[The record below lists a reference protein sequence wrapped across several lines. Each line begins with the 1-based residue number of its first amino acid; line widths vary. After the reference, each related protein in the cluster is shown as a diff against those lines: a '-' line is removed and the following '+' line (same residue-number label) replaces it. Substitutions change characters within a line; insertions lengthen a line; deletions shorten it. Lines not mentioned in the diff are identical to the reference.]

1 MNETTAQLI
10 ISMKAFLFF
19 EAYTPSDLDTKKP
32 IGKIKIGGEV
42 LDTTLVSIALKK
54 WEIHH
59 GYNLKANPW
68 KDKSIQELV
77 ATAQK
82 LTDKEYQTNVSQRME
97 EISALL
103 GQYIEQSNSE
113 HGVQEK
119 AEYLLNLN

>member
-1 MNETTAQLI
+1 MNETTAQLV

-19 EAYTPSDLDTKKP
+19 EAYAPSDLDTKKP
-32 IGKIKIGGEV
+32 IGKIKIGGEA
-42 LDTTLVSIALKK
+42 LDTTLISIALKK

-59 GYNLKANPW
+59 GYELNNSPW
-68 KDKSIQELV
+68 KDKSVQELV
-77 ATAQK
+77 RTARK
-82 LTDKEYQTNVSQRME
+82 LTDEEYQSNVSQQME

-103 GQYIEQSNSE
+103 CQYIEQSNSE

>member
-1 MNETTAQLI
+1 MNETKTQLV

-19 EAYTPSDLDTKKP
+19 EAYAPSVLDTSKP
-32 IGKIKIGGEV
+32 ICKIKIGGEV

-59 GYNLKANPW
+59 GYKLKANPW

-77 ATAQK
+77 ETVQK
-82 LTDKEYQTNVSQRME
+82 LTAEEYQTNVSQRME

-103 GQYIEQSNSE
+103 CQYIEQSNSE
-113 HGVQEK
+113 HVVQEK